1 MDLQQDAPCEPG
13 LLSRGELELE
23 LAALALAVTRSARER
38 SRRPRSAELL
48 LATTVDAFLAAAL
61 RLLERTRRAHRSWL
75 VGRLTEIAASAELGI
90 IGFDEWLVSQEPAWR
105 RTSDRWPAASQAS
118 EATTG

>member
-1 MDLQQDAPCEPG
+1 MDLQQDAQGEPV

-38 SRRPRSAELL
+38 NRRPRNAEQL

-61 RLLERTRRAHRSWL
+61 RLLARVRRTHRTWL
-75 VGRLTEIAASAELGI
+75 VGRLAEIAASAELGI
-90 IGFDEWLVSQEPAWR
+90 IGFDEWLASQEPAWR
-105 RTSDRWPAASQAS
+105 LTSDRWPATPRAS
-118 EATTG
+118 EAAAG